1 MLQNAQKSESFSIF
15 SADFRDSEKICSEF
29 LNRRI
34 GI

>member
-1 MLQNAQKSESFSIF
+1 MLQNAQKSESRSIF
-15 SADFRDSEKICSEF
+15 SSDFLASEKIGSEF